1 MKTIT
6 IMGSKAKQYM
16 ARSLLL
22 SDYSFDRAK
31 ISVSGSTHQP
41 IYPGQLIQDRT
52 VAMFDSKG
60 GSDFLDGTIHIRNAQ
75 ADYGLMWVFPD
86 GAGAPGST
94 ITIQLYHEA
103 FAPQIGINIAIEG
116 GLPSGVLY
124 MENMAIVFQGDE

>member
-16 ARSLLL
+16 ATSL
-22 SDYSFDRAK
+22 YSSEYGLGRAK

-41 IYPGQLIQDRT
+41 IYPGQLIQART
-52 VAMFDSKG
+52 VGMFDSLG
-60 GSDFLDGTIHIRNAQ
+60 GEDFLDGTIHIRNDQ

-86 GAGAPGST
+86 GVGAAGST
-94 ITIQLYHEA
+94 ITIQLYSGSY
-103 FAPQIGINIAIEG
+103 APQIGINIAIEG
-116 GLPSGVLY
+116 GLPAGVLY